1 VVLATIVMTI
11 ILIRTLGQASKGSVN
26 PSEVMLIMGLTV
38 MGHLTTILTLSLFI
52 AIVATRAYEKYGVD
66 VPALIGSAFGILAAI
81 SILTYK
87 KLGGAH

>member
-1 VVLATIVMTI
+1 
-11 ILIRTLGQASKGSVN
+11 
-26 PSEVMLIMGLTV
+26 
-38 MGHLTTILTLSLFI
+38 
-52 AIVATRAYEKYGVD
+52 